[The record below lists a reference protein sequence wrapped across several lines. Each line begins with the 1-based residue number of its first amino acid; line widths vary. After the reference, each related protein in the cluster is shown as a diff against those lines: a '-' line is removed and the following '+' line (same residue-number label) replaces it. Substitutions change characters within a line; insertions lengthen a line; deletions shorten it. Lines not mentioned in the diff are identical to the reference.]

1 MTELNSIQEIFF
13 AFLQQYHFREEDLD
27 YSVLPGHINALQTL
41 AEVSNS
47 GVSIFD
53 VNKREI
59 VFFSSNY
66 GKMLG
71 YKPED
76 YQHLNYRFFE
86 ERMHPDERYRLAL
99 QGVSAFKMFNAFTRE
114 EKLSH
119 KIISEFRML
128 NAEGRYVR
136 LVEQYQ
142 ILELDKTGQV
152 WLMMNIVDISP
163 YQEEDTATF
172 KKQLLNFK
180 TGNLLS
186 FEFDNQVSLELTKR
200 EQEILQ
206 LVKQGLLSKEIS
218 DKLSISVHTVN
229 THRQRF
235 LEKLG
240 ANNSVEAIRIASRF
254 GLLE

>member
-1 MTELNSIQEIFF
+1 MQELNSIQEVFF
-13 AFLQQYHFREEDLD
+13 AFLQQYKFDEEQLD
-27 YSVLPGHINALQTL
+27 YSVLPVHVKSLQIM

-47 GVSIFD
+47 GVGIFD
-53 VNKREI
+53 VHKKEI
-59 VFFSSNY
+59 AFFSSNY

-71 YKPED
+71 YKPSD
-76 YQHLNYRFFE
+76 YQKENYRFFE
-86 ERMHPDERYRLAL
+86 DKIHPDERYQLSL
-99 QGVSAFKMFNAFTRE
+99 QGVSALKMFNAFTKE

-119 KIISEFRML
+119 KVISEFSML

-142 ILELDKTGQV
+142 ILELDKSGQI

-163 YQEEDTATF
+163 YQEDLQAV
-172 KKQLLNFK
+172 KCQLFNYK
-180 TGNLLS
+180 TGDFIS
-186 FEFDNQVSLELTKR
+186 FEPDGRKATLELTRR
-200 EQEILQ
+200 ELEILR

-240 ANNSVEAIRIASRF
+240 ANNSVEAIQFADRY
-254 GLLE
+254 GLLK